1 MEGNFLGTSS
11 IRVLI
16 VEDSKPFREFLRST
30 LQNKLELQT
39 IGEASDG
46 EEAIKLAQAL
56 QPDLILLD
64 IGLPKLNG
72 IEAARRIRDL
82 APRSKIIF
90 CSQESS
96 VDIVEAAFSAG
107 ASGYVVKVDAGS
119 ELLTAVD
126 VVLRG
131 EQFVGRRFAGHDFTG
146 ASDARVS
153 EGDPSISNFASL
165 QQKVGIRCHEA
176 GFYSD
181 ERYLLDQLTQFV
193 GDALRAGNAAIVVA
207 TESHRN
213 SLLERLQVHGSDI
226 RTAIEQGRYILLDAA
241 EALSTFM
248 VNDLPDPVR
257 FFNLL
262 GDLIAIAAEAAKG
275 GRVAVFGECVDL
287 LSEQG
292 KAEAVIRLEHLWNE
306 ISKSYDVDILCG
318 YHLGTIQGGMDNHIF
333 QRICAEHSAVYSR

>member
-1 MEGNFLGTSS
+1 MNSS
-11 IRVLI
+11 R
-16 VEDSKPFREFLRST
+16 DRRSYFVAK
-30 LQNKLELQT
+30 N
-39 IGEASDG
+39 
-46 EEAIKLAQAL
+46 
-56 QPDLILLD
+56 
-64 IGLPKLNG
+64 LPWISLKRL
-72 IEAARRIRDL
+72 
-82 APRSKIIF
+82 
-90 CSQESS
+90 S
-96 VDIVEAAFSAG
+96 VQVHA
-107 ASGYVVKVDAGS
+107 GYVVKVDAGS

-165 QQKVGIRCHEA
+165 QQKVEIRCHEA

-213 SLLERLQVHGSDI
+213 SLLERLQVHGSEI

-306 ISKSYDVDILCG
+306 ISKSHDVDILCG
-318 YHLGTIQGGMDNHIF
+318 YSLGNVPGGMDSQIF
-333 QRICAEHSAVYSR
+333 QRICAEHSAVHSR